1 MAANKYAVIGI
12 GQFGK
17 AIAKAISAKGYEVM
31 AIDNDPEIVD
41 SIGDDVAYAVALDAT
56 DKRALQGQGIEEFD
70 AVVVAIGSDFEQ
82 RLLCSSILLD
92 LNVKRIITRAN
103 GEAQRIILEKMGIT
117 EVLSPEEEV
126 GIIVAER
133 MLNPNIVSYL
143 QLPDNHRVVELL
155 SPKNCINKTFGE
167 IDLRDKY
174 KLSLITVK
182 EELRV
187 LKDGKEIIEHHI
199 IGVPDSKQSLQSSD
213 RLVIFGHVHDI
224 DRFLEINT

>member
-1 MAANKYAVIGI
+1 MASNKYAVIGI

-31 AIDNDPEIVD
+31 AIDNDPEIID
-41 SIGDDVAYAVALDAT
+41 EIGDDVAYAVALDAT
-56 DKRALQGQGIEEFD
+56 DKRALLGQSIQDYD
-70 AVVVAIGSDFEQ
+70 AVVVAIGSDFEK
-82 RLLCSSILLD
+82 RLLCASILLD

-117 EVLSPEEEV
+117 EILSPEEEV

-133 MLNPNIVSYL
+133 MLNPSIVSYL
-143 QLPDNHRVVELL
+143 QLPDNHKVVELM

-182 EELRV
+182 EELRSMV
-187 LKDGKEIIEHHI
+187 EGKEVVEHHI
-199 IGVPDSKQSLQSSD
+199 IGVPDSKQTLQASD
-213 RLVIFGHVHDI
+213 RLVIFGHSRDI
-224 DRFLEINT
+224 DRFLQINS

>member
-1 MAANKYAVIGI
+1 MNGNKYAVIGI
-12 GQFGK
+12 GQFGR

-31 AIDNDPEIVD
+31 AIDSNHEIID
-41 SIGDDVAYAVALDAT
+41 SISDDVAYAVALDAT

-70 AVVVAIGSDFEQ
+70 AVVVAIGSDFEK
-82 RLLCSSILLD
+82 RLLCASILLD
-92 LNVKRIITRAN
+92 LHIKRIITRAN

-126 GIIVAER
+126 GVIVAER
-133 MLNPNIVSYL
+133 MLNPSIVSYL

-167 IDLRDKY
+167 INLRDKY

-182 EELRV
+182 EELINIV
-187 LKDGKEIIEHHI
+187 DGKEVVEHHI
-199 IGVPDSKQSLQSSD
+199 IGVPDSKQTLQATD
-213 RLVIFGHVHDI
+213 RLVIFGHAKDI
-224 DRFLEINT
+224 DRFLEINS

>member
-1 MAANKYAVIGI
+1 MSGNKYAVIGI

-31 AIDNDPEIVD
+31 AIDSNHEIID

-56 DKRALQGQGIEEFD
+56 DKRALIGQGIEEFD
-70 AVVVAIGSDFEQ
+70 AVVVAIGSDFEK
-82 RLLCSSILLD
+82 RLLCASILLD

-117 EVLSPEEEV
+117 EILSPEEEV
-126 GIIVAER
+126 GVIVAER
-133 MLNPNIVSYL
+133 MLNPSIVSYL
-143 QLPDNHRVVELL
+143 QLPDNHRIAELL

-182 EELRV
+182 EEIRSMV
-187 LKDGKEIIEHHI
+187 DGKEIVEHHI
-199 IGVPDSKQSLQSSD
+199 IGVPDSKQSLQATD
-213 RLVIFGHVHDI
+213 RLLIFGHNHDI
-224 DRFLEINT
+224 DRFLEINS